1 MSSGYKVYNQ
11 LIGTVFSRVERCNN
25 DDDTINFYIGDDS
38 EPKYKL
44 KHEQDCC
51 EHVYIESI
59 TGNLSDLVG
68 QPITMAEIVWKDGE
82 SKKDE
87 YGYSD
92 ESSTWTFIKFA
103 TIKGYV
109 DIRFY
114 GSSNGYYSESAQIY
128 HKRDGDGWYMSL
140 ILMDSEDY

>member
-1 MSSGYKVYNQ
+1 MSNGYKEYKS
-11 LIGTVFSRVERCNN
+11 LIGQVFSRVEKSNSDN
-25 DDDTINFYIGDDS
+25 DQIKFYVGDDT
-38 EPKYKL
+38 EPTYVL

-59 TGNLSDLVG
+59 TGDLYDLVG
-68 QPITMAEIVWKDGE
+68 HPITMAEIVWKDGE

-114 GSSNGYYSESAQIY
+114 GSSNGYYSESAHIY
-128 HKRDGDGWYMSL
+128 YKRDEDDWYMTA
-140 ILMDSEDY
+140 MDSEEY

>member
-25 DDDTINFYIGDDS
+25 EDDTIKFYIGDESD
-38 EPKYKL
+38 PKYKL

-59 TGNLSDLVG
+59 TGDLSDLVG

-87 YGYSD
+87 YGYND

-114 GSSNGYYSESAQIY
+114 GSSNGYYSESAYIY
-128 HKRDGDGWYMSL
+128 HKLDEDDWYWS
-140 ILMDSEDY
+140 ILDTEDY